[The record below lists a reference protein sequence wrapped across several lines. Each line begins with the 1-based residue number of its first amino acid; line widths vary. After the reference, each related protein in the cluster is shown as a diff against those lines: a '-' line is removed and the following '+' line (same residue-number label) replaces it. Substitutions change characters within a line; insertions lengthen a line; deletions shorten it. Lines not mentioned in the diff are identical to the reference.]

1 MYRVKIANVQWRD
14 SVLVDAKNLKDSDLY
29 NNVYIARDL
38 TFLQRQDQRSLRA
51 RRRATNTVARV
62 PVGPVSTPSQESQQ
76 VLSAEAGAGAEG
88 VADTTQRVPPGALS
102 SEPAAPTPPNL

>member
-1 MYRVKIANVQWRD
+1 MQLRY
-14 SVLVDAKNLKDSDLY
+14 SVFVDAKKLKDSDLY
-29 NNVYIARDL
+29 NNVYIAR
-38 TFLQRQDQRSLRA
+38 
-51 RRRATNTVARV
+51 RRVTNTVTRV
-62 PVGPVSTPSQESQQ
+62 PVDPVSTPSQESQQ